1 MYKLVVSDLDGTLL
15 DDNHILNP
23 YTKKVVQK
31 LCERDDI
38 HFIIATGRNYVD
50 AVRIKKDLGIDVAMI
65 TSNGATLYDKNGNM
79 IFKHSISSDKTDELF
94 KIDYKKYSSDIIMN
108 VVCENDW
115 YITEKLPKDHIINE
129 WSAVDY
135 AYKVVDMDFIIKQEI
150 TKVFYIGNHEKL
162 LELEKEIISI
172 LGDFVNL
179 AFTLPFCLEI
189 FPKEATKAKALIE
202 ISKLKNLPLHNSI
215 AFGDGFNDLELL
227 TSVTKGYIM
236 ENASPKLK
244 NELKSFEIID
254 ANYNNGV
261 AKKLIQLFSLEI

>member
-15 DDNHILNP
+15 DSNHALNS

-31 LCERDDI
+31 LCEIDDI
-38 HFIIATGRNYVD
+38 HFVIATGRNYVD
-50 AVRIKKDLGIDVAMI
+50 AIRIKKELGVDIAMI
-65 TSNGATLYDKNGNM
+65 TSNGAILYDKNGNM
-79 IFKHSISSDKTDELF
+79 IFKHSISKDKTDEIF
-94 KIDYKKYSSDIIMN
+94 KIDYKRYSEDIIMN

-115 YITEKLPKDHIINE
+115 YITEILPEDHIINE
-129 WSAVDY
+129 WSTVDY
-135 AYKVVDMDFIIKQEI
+135 GYEVVNLDFIRKKDI
-150 TKVFYIGNHEKL
+150 TKVYYIGTHENL
-162 LELEKEIISI
+162 LELEKEIKNR
-172 LGDFVNL
+172 LGNSVNV

-189 FPKEATKAKALIE
+189 FPKEATKAKALME
-202 ISKLKNLPLHNSI
+202 ISKLKNLPIHNSI